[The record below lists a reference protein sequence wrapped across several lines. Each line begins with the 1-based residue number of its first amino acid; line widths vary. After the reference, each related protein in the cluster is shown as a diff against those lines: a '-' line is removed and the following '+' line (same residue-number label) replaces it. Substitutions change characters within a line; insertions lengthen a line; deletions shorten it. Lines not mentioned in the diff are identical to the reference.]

1 MSSSTYNLI
10 TKQLEHLPE
19 EMQKKVL
26 KYVKSLQK
34 TELKG
39 VPGSSIT
46 KFAGCISAEDLVIMK
61 KEIESGCE
69 RIDGAEW

>member
-10 TKQLEHLPE
+10 TKQLENLPE

-26 KYVKSLQK
+26 KYVKNLQK
-34 TELKG
+34 DSLKG
-39 VPGSSIT
+39 VSGNQLI
-46 KFAGCISAEDLVIMK
+46 KFAGCISNDDLEMMK

-69 RIDGAEW
+69 RIDSDEW

>member
-10 TKQLEHLPE
+10 AKRLENLPE

-26 KYVKSLQK
+26 KFVNSLQK
-34 TELKG
+34 TGQKG
-39 VPGSSIT
+39 VPGTSLT
-46 KFAGCISAEDLVIMK
+46 KFAGCISAEDLAIMK

-69 RIDGAEW
+69 RIDGDEW

>member
-10 TKQLEHLPE
+10 AKRLENLPE

-26 KYVKSLQK
+26 KFVNSLKK
-34 TELKG
+34 TRQKG
-39 VPGSSIT
+39 VPGTSLT
-46 KFAGCISAEDLVIMK
+46 KFAGCISAEDLAIMK

-69 RIDGAEW
+69 RIDGDEW

>member
-10 TKQLEHLPE
+10 TKRLELLPE

-26 KYVKSLQK
+26 KYVNSLQK
-34 TELKG
+34 TGLKG
-39 VPGSSIT
+39 LPGSSIT
-46 KFAGCISAEDLVIMK
+46 KFAGCISAEDLETMK

-69 RIDGAEW
+69 RIDGNEW

>member
-1 MSSSTYNLI
+1 MTSSTYNLI

-19 EMQKKVL
+19 EMQQKVL

-34 TELKG
+34 TGLKG

-46 KFAGCISAEDLVIMK
+46 KFAGCISAEDLELMK

-69 RIDGAEW
+69 RIDGDEW

>member
-10 TKQLEHLPE
+10 TKRLEHLPE
-19 EMQKKVL
+19 EMQQKVL
-26 KYVKSLQK
+26 RYVNSLQK

-46 KFAGCISAEDLVIMK
+46 KFAGCISAEDLELMK
-61 KEIESGCE
+61 KEIKSGCE
-69 RIDGAEW
+69 RIDSDEW

>member
-1 MSSSTYNLI
+1 MSSSTYKLI
-10 TKQLEHLPE
+10 AKQLEQLPE

-34 TELKG
+34 SGLNG
-39 VPGSSIT
+39 VSGSQLA
-46 KFAGCISAEDLVIMK
+46 KFAGCISSEDLEIMK

-69 RIDGAEW
+69 RIDSDEW

>member
-1 MSSSTYNLI
+1 MTSSTYNLI
-10 TKQLEHLPE
+10 KKQLEHLPE
-19 EMQKKVL
+19 EMQQKVL

-34 TELKG
+34 TGLKG

-46 KFAGCISAEDLVIMK
+46 KFAGCISAEDLEVMK

-69 RIDGAEW
+69 RIDGNEW